1 MGNTRCFGGI
11 LQLAENRPLRVLLLL
26 ATSKSARAI
35 FLVLVLFS
43 TLGQAP
49 FDSQQKRVSL
59 TCQTKV
65 KAIPCKD
72 SGIPSWTTNVQA
84 DTGPHSLISRTS
96 SHTHVAFMFLDPVS
110 VTSMTVGGLCFCLEL
125 SLGLSSVVWIACTA
139 VVLRIRPLTRKRT
152 ITIKHYV
159 ISGKQLISMFVV
171 IITINFWDDCGKSFD
186 HELVI
191 IHRNV

>member
-11 LQLAENRPLRVLLLL
+11 SQLTENRPGRVFFLL
-26 ATSKSARAI
+26 ASMSARVT

-49 FDSQQKRVSL
+49 FDGQQKRVTL
-59 TCQTKV
+59 TCQTKW

-72 SGIPSWTTNVQA
+72 SGIPSWTTGVQP
-84 DTGPHSLISRTS
+84 DTGPHSLISKTS

-110 VTSMTVGGLCFCLEL
+110 VTTTTVCGLCLLFL
-125 SLGLSSVVWIACTA
+125 LGAFAWTITTAVWIVCTA

-152 ITIKHYV
+152 IIIKHYI
-159 ISGKQLISMFVV
+159 ISGRQLKNMHVV
-171 IITINFWDDCGKSFD
+171 YML
-186 HELVI
+186 H
-191 IHRNV
+191 

>member
-11 LQLAENRPLRVLLLL
+11 LQLAENRPLRVLLLM
-26 ATSKSARAI
+26 SARAI

-84 DTGPHSLISRTS
+84 DTGPHS
-96 SHTHVAFMFLDPVS
+96 HF
-110 VTSMTVGGLCFCLEL
+110 
-125 SLGLSSVVWIACTA
+125 
-139 VVLRIRPLTRKRT
+139 
-152 ITIKHYV
+152 
-159 ISGKQLISMFVV
+159 
-171 IITINFWDDCGKSFD
+171 
-186 HELVI
+186 
-191 IHRNV
+191 